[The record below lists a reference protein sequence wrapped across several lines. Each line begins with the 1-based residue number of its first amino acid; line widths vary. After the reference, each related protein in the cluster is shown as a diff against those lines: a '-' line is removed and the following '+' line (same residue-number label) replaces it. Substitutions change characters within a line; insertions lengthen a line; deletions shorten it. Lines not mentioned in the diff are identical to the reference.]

1 MFISECVK
9 ENTSSEVDTK
19 KIYHSYQD
27 FCSEFDLKE
36 DSPIGFWKKWKKH
49 AETYFPKAIK
59 KQRSGGGEG
68 TYYLKGITLTDVA
81 DI

>member
-1 MFISECVK
+1 
-9 ENTSSEVDTK
+9 
-19 KIYHSYQD
+19 
-27 FCSEFDLKE
+27 LKE